1 MKKKITIALVLLGVA
16 TVGLY
21 AQAYLFSCGKVGS
34 SWGREYFDNDGEY
47 ESFLRDLNETFCGTR
62 DLPYKL
68 VVAPIGE
75 PTPQ

>member
-21 AQAYLFSCGKVGS
+21 AQAYMFSCGKVGS
-34 SWGREYFDNDGEY
+34 SWGRKDFNSDLEYHEY
-47 ESFLRDLNETFCGTR
+47 LRDLNEVFCGTR
-62 DLPYKL
+62 DLPCKL
-68 VVAPIGE
+68 VVVPIGE